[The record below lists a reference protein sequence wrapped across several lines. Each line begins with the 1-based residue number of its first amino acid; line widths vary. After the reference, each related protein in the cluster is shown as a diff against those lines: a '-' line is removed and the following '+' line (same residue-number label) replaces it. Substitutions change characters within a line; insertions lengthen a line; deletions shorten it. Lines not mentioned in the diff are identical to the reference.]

1 MPPDN
6 RTEMSPTSAVINVP
20 DFFDVTPSSFWLE
33 DYSELHKLFALWR
46 NDGVT
51 DLRGFLQQDP
61 GRITAC
67 SACIRVLRVNQH
79 TLSLYAASSFN
90 ELAQRLDEVL
100 RDDML
105 GGHLDELE
113 QLWLGQTSF
122 QSKTVNYALDGR
134 RLDILLK
141 GIILPDQDSPWDRV
155 LVVAEDITE
164 LENAHR
170 RTSVSEQYARGMFE
184 QAPVSLWVEDFS
196 SIKRLLD
203 DVRMQGIVDFRTFT
217 DVHPEF
223 VDRCMSEIQVLDVNR
238 YTLDMFHATDK
249 ADLLARLPEVFRD
262 DMRPHF
268 RSQLLDLWEGRLFH
282 QREVLNYSLNGN
294 ALHIHLQLSVFP
306 GYENNWNLVL
316 LALTDITA
324 RRKAEAYLEYLG
336 THDVLTKLKN
346 RAFYVDEIKRL
357 AKKGPFPITVIVI
370 DLNNLK
376 DINDRLGHS
385 AGDELLRRTGEV
397 LTKAIDKP
405 SHAARIGGDE
415 FALLMPGTDE
425 QQGQAVLESIHNLVE
440 LNNAFYTGPALS
452 FSVGSATCL
461 KGENLTDKLRE
472 ADLAMYQNKRE
483 QYEANG
489 LDRRQP

>member
-1 MPPDN
+1 MQPDTS
-6 RTEMSPTSAVINVP
+6 TETSITSVVVDVP
-20 DFFDVTPSSFWLE
+20 DFFDVTPSSLWLE
-33 DYSELHKLFALWR
+33 DYSELHTLFASWR
-46 NDGVT
+46 KDGVT
-51 DLRGFLQQDP
+51 DLRSFLKKDLD
-61 GRITAC
+61 RVAAC
-67 SACIRVLRVNQH
+67 SACIRVLRVNQR
-79 TLSLYAASSFN
+79 TLSLYAATSFD
-90 ELAQRLDEVL
+90 ELAGRLDEVL

-105 GGHLDELE
+105 EAHLDELE
-113 QLWLGQTSF
+113 QLWLGQRTF
-122 QSKTVNYALDGR
+122 QSKSVNYALDGR

-141 GIILPDQDSPWDRV
+141 GVILPDQDASWDRV
-155 LVVAEDITE
+155 LVVVEDITQ

-170 RTSVSEQYARGMFE
+170 RATVSEQYARGMFE

-238 YTLDMFHATDK
+238 YTLDMFNAADK

-262 DMRPHF
+262 DMQPHF

-306 GYENNWNLVL
+306 GYEHDWSLVL

-346 RAFYVDEIKRL
+346 RAFYVDELKRL
-357 AKKGPFPITVIVI
+357 AKRGPLPITAIII

-385 AGDELLRRTGEV
+385 AGDELLRRTGEI
-397 LTKAIDKP
+397 LAKAIDKP

-415 FALLMPGTDE
+415 FALLLPGTDE
-425 QQGQAVLESIHNLVE
+425 QKGQAVLESIHNLVE

-452 FSVGSATCL
+452 FSVGTATCL
-461 KGENLTDKLRE
+461 EGENLMDKLRE

-483 QYEANG
+483 HYKTSGMN
-489 LDRRQP
+489 RRQL